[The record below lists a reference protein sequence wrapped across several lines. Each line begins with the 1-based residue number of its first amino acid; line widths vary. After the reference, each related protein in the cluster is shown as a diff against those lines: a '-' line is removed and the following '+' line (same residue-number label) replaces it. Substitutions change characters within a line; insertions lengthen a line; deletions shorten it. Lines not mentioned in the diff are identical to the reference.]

1 MIEKFSDRDFTTV
14 KMSMMKTP
22 PTFSSKRS
30 YERYRAELE
39 AWTAVTSVKKESW
52 ARLIALHMPD
62 SPEESDLRGKI
73 FVCLILNYMK

>member
-1 MIEKFSDRDFTTV
+1 
-14 KMSMMKTP
+14 MSIMKTP

-62 SPEESDLRGKI
+62 SSEESDLRGKI
-73 FVCLILNYMK
+73 FESLGSETLIIFFFNIISR